1 MLLLKL
7 KALVGRWGG
16 LLLVVAGLGLWGAF
30 PHLLQLVGAGT
41 EADGGGLMDLTVFQ
55 TLLLSGI
62 RAVALYCFALV
73 LVWVYLPVVHRF
85 WRRHFVRVFYRLSE
99 WQQVIVSFWA
109 VSLFVYICVSLT
121 R

>member
-1 MLLLKL
+1 MLTKI
-7 KALVGRWGG
+7 KAVGSRWGG
-16 LLLVVAGLGLWGAF
+16 LLLVLLGLALWCAF
-30 PHLLQLVGAGT
+30 PHLMRLLGSSAD
-41 EADGGGLMDLTVFQ
+41 DGGGLMDLTVFQ

-73 LVWVYLPVVHRF
+73 LVWVYVPVVHRF

-109 VSLFVYICVSLT
+109 VSLFVFICVSLT
-121 R
+121 H